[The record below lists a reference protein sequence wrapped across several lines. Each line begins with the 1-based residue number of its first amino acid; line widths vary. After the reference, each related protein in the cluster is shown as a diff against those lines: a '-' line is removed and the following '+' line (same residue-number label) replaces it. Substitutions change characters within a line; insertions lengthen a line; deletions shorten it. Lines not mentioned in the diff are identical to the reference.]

1 MKKRTARGE
10 HHKDGPDFCT
20 AGIDISK
27 QHLDAYELPS
37 GCEAR
42 FSNTREGVR
51 AFGTLFVLI
60 VLPTAHQL
68 GRRQA
73 VANPREPSHE
83 NAVRRLG
90 PPPFQSN
97 LNRYADQNRNTRIG
111 DWKA

>member
-20 AGIDISK
+20 VGTDISK

-51 AFGTLFVLI
+51 AFGALFVLI
-60 VLPTAHQL
+60 VLPTTHHWTV
-68 GRRQA
+68 GRRWQTRA
-73 VANPREPSHE
+73 SPRMKMRFVDWDH
-83 NAVRRLG
+83 RL
-90 PPPFQSN
+90 SN
-97 LNRYADQNRNTRIG
+97 QT
-111 DWKA
+111 

>member
-60 VLPTAHQL
+60 VLPTAHRWAV
-68 GRRQA
+68 GRRWQTRA
-73 VANPREPSHE
+73 SPRMKMRFVDWDH
-83 NAVRRLG
+83 RL
-90 PPPFQSN
+90 SN
-97 LNRYADQNRNTRIG
+97 QT
-111 DWKA
+111 